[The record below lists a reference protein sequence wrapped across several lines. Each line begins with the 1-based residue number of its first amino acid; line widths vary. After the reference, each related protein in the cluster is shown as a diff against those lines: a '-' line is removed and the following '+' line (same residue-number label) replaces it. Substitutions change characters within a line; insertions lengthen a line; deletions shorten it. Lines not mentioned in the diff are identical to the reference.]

1 MTNCSYYIQCRSER
15 VSKVILDCAEL
26 HNKDLDRKDTKAED
40 DKDIANDE
48 DDLGGVA
55 VQPRNNIRQFIV
67 DNFFKCLS

>member
-26 HNKDLDRKDTKAED
+26 HNIDLDRKDTKAED

-67 DNFFKCLS
+67 DNFF